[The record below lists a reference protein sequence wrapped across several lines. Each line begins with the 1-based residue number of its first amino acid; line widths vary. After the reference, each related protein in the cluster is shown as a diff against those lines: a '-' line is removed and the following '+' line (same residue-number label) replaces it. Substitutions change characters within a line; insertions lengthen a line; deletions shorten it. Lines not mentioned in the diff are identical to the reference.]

1 MVLNVSLLSPDFK
14 PRVGKGKEE
23 FTSKKCVK
31 QIRNVDSLK
40 VNNELQLK

>member
-1 MVLNVSLLSPDFK
+1 MILNVSLLSPDFK

-23 FTSKKCVK
+23 FTSKKSV
-31 QIRNVDSLK
+31 IMNVDSLK